1 MGYWKEQQI
10 IEDEN
15 RARGYRVPDHDEKYL
30 CLSHFDNQ
38 HLINLLTPLST
49 KGRCSYCGKKTN
61 VIDLADFIETVCARL
76 VEYIEPIDN
85 EGLYLAS
92 SFMDDD
98 DEDVPGWTKRGPY
111 IAPDNVEYYD
121 SERDVMYDFDLCTD
135 NEVLN
140 KDIEDC
146 LYVEGWIRRD
156 PTGLPMKDKMIFSWK
171 AFASLVKSKLRYTF
185 FRSEEYY
192 EDIDGNYYRGNDIIA
207 DISSMV
213 GVVRRLL
220 PVGTKLYRGRPEDE
234 KAPYTE
240 FKDLTAPPNKSAKNN
255 RMNPQGISLF
265 YGSLDKETPISEIQ
279 NYLDDKSKNIFL
291 GEFET
296 TKELDIIDLCSI
308 PTLDF
313 WMGENG
319 DWQKYSFLRSFHDEI
334 SKPVDPNDEA
344 IDYIPTQVFSEYL
357 RYIQKTDS
365 GKKYEGIIYKSSLTT
380 KKNIVLF
387 YDNKTSEDVLIL
399 NNIEIVKC
407 HIE

>member
-1 MGYWKEQQI
+1 MEYWKEQQI
-10 IEDEN
+10 FEDEN
-15 RARGYRVPDHDEKYL
+15 RARGYRVPDHDKKYL

-49 KGRCSYCGKKTN
+49 KGRCSYCGKKSN

-76 VEYIEPIDN
+76 VEYIGPIDN

-92 SFMDDD
+92 SFMDDEE
-98 DEDVPGWTKRGPY
+98 EDVPGWTKRGPY

-121 SERDVMYDFDLCTD
+121 SGRDVMYDFDLCTD

-220 PVGTKLYRGRPEDE
+220 PVGTKLYRGRPKDG
-234 KAPYTE
+234 KAPYME
-240 FKDLTAPPNKSAKNN
+240 FKDLTAPPSKSAKNN

-296 TKELDIIDLCSI
+296 TKELNIIDLCSI
-308 PTLDF
+308 PTPDF
-313 WMGENG
+313 WMCENG

-334 SKPVDPNDEA
+334 SKPVDPNDEV

-365 GKKYEGIIYKSSLTT
+365 GKKYDGIIYKSSQTN

-407 HIE
+407 HIK

>member
-49 KGRCSYCGKKTN
+49 KGRCSYCGKKSN

-76 VEYIEPIDN
+76 VEYIGPIDN

-92 SFMDDD
+92 SFMDDEE
-98 DEDVPGWTKRGPY
+98 EDVPGWTKRGPY

-240 FKDLTAPPNKSAKNN
+240 FKDLTAPPSKSAKNN

-265 YGSLDKETPISEIQ
+265 YGSLDKGTPISEIQ

-296 TKELDIIDLCSI
+296 TKELNIIDLCSI
-308 PTLDF
+308 PTPDF

-365 GKKYEGIIYKSSLTT
+365 GKKYDGIIYKSSLTT